1 MKEMIL
7 GQLLESKG
15 KIHKERLTASAFE
28 ESTNEISDSFDIIN
42 SSKCKTNTNKIFR
55 KIEGFEES
63 TNEISDSFDI
73 INSSKCK
80 TNTNK
85 IFRKIE
91 GFETKAKQSSITK
104 KSLAD
109 KRKNEHK
116 T

>member
-1 MKEMIL
+1 MKETIL

-15 KIHKERLTASAFE
+15 KIHKERLTASA
-28 ESTNEISDSFDIIN
+28 
-42 SSKCKTNTNKIFR
+42 
-55 KIEGFEES
+55 FEES

>member
-42 SSKCKTNTNKIFR
+42 SSN
-55 KIEGFEES
+55 
-63 TNEISDSFDI
+63 
-73 INSSKCK
+73 CK

>member
-15 KIHKERLTASAFE
+15 KIHKERLTASTFE
-28 ESTNEISDSFDIIN
+28 ESTNEISDSF
-42 SSKCKTNTNKIFR
+42 
-55 KIEGFEES
+55 G
-63 TNEISDSFDI
+63 I

-91 GFETKAKQSSITK
+91 GFETKARQSNITK
-104 KSLAD
+104 KSLACNLINARTNTRHE
-109 KRKNEHK
+109 K
-116 T
+116 

>member
-1 MKEMIL
+1 MKETIL

-42 SSKCKTNTNKIFR
+42 SSKCKTN
-55 KIEGFEES
+55 
-63 TNEISDSFDI
+63 
-73 INSSKCK
+73 
-80 TNTNK
+80 NK